1 VEVCEVLF
9 WEMRVCSRVETD
21 ALHHPR
27 GAELDVATCSDL
39 ARSATRLCSIPHL
52 STYYEARL
60 WL

>member
-1 VEVCEVLF
+1 VL
-9 WEMRVCSRVETD
+9 SGVETD
-21 ALHHPR
+21 ALHHP

-39 ARSATRLCSIPHL
+39 ARSATKLCSIPHL